1 MSSPGDFFFLYSMPA
16 SRPADYCLGWRR
28 GSVFIDFDN
37 EGDDDAGRVRL
48 VRISFDGYGCCNLPK
63 DESVPLDEA
72 ESAAFKRIVSGGLKG
87 EDQDALLAL
96 VRRALALNR
105 GLVWPDALECHG
117 LA

>member
-1 MSSPGDFFFLYSMPA
+1 MSSSGDFFLYSMPA

-28 GSVFIDFDN
+28 GSVFIDFDD

-48 VRISFDGYGCCNLPK
+48 VRISFDGYGCCDLPK
-63 DESVPLDEA
+63 DESVPLDAA
-72 ESAAFKRIVSGGLKG
+72 ESAAFKRIVRGGL
-87 EDQDALLAL
+87 EDQQGLLAL